1 MKRRFDSGYTL
12 VEIILAIAILG
23 IVLVPIFTYMMN
35 SSGLITYADEREMAL
50 LIAQQRMEVLKSN
63 EYDSISIGTS
73 NYQLGDSE
81 FPNYN
86 TNRYP
91 DFTITEEISLV
102 TDDLKEIKLIVN
114 WDSKNVQ
121 LKSKYVNR

>member
-1 MKRRFDSGYTL
+1 MILKQNSGYTL

-23 IVLVPIFTYMMN
+23 LVLVPVLTFMSN
-35 SSGLITYADEREMAL
+35 SSGIITHADVREMAL